1 MGNQRLAFV
10 KPVVE
15 NSGPDPDHSLW
26 RPCAGRRSR
35 REIKLAAGVVLNFVS
50 QAVAESK
57 IRFVTPVIL
66 NIRLDIELA
75 DGGQR
80 IPGIDAELGGAP
92 TGGANLRRRHARLH
106 QLQSFLIALDAGKA
120 TRQTAGEDPLTGKV
134 VWINVRGVNAP
145 HAAAKLDRVGAFLN
159 LGKVLQ
165 LPSIRVRHLVSY
177 LRAATTECATHRE
190 HRRGVVAQAL

>member
-15 NSGPDPDHSLW
+15 NSGPDADHSLW
-26 RPCAGRRSR
+26 RPCAGRRSRRPGHCQSR

-134 VWINVRGVNAP
+134 VWI
-145 HAAAKLDRVGAFLN
+145 
-159 LGKVLQ
+159 
-165 LPSIRVRHLVSY
+165 SVRHLMSY
-177 LRAATTECATHRE
+177 LRAATTECAAHRK
-190 HRRGVVAQAL
+190 HRSGVVAQAL